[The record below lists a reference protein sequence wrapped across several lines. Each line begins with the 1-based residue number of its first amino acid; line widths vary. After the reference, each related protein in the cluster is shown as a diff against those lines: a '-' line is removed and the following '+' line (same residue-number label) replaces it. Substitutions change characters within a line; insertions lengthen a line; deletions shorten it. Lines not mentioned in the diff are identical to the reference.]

1 MKLDEYGQELER
13 VLRDSDHPMTAAE
26 LTREVGCSRQ
36 RVYTWLKGHE
46 GNLHEAGK
54 DRNGAARFEWIEAPA
69 PMQYNRSETVGMGS
83 PLVVQRFFIEEGAI
97 VLRLVGPD
105 GSEYN
110 ARPAH

>member
-13 VLRDSDHPMTAAE
+13 VLRDSDHPLTAAE

-36 RVYTWLKGHE
+36 RVYTWLKGNQGRLNE
-46 GNLHEAGK
+46 VGK
-54 DRNGAARFEWIEAPA
+54 DRNGATRFAWVEVAQPKQVNA
-69 PMQYNRSETVGMGS
+69 ETVGMGS

-105 GSEYN
+105 GSEYD